1 MSSTP
6 VGKQVAWGRRHQV
19 LPRVR
24 SAATAAAWWSMSG
37 HQRQTWLVRTQTAAT
52 LLLLGF
58 PIHQSPALL
67 SLEGARFGTQDKQEL
82 KTETKG
88 WMDGSFGYVGVV
100 VADWIEWAILLENWR
115 RRGGLMESGS
125 QQLLYIGGSVIR
137 RERRTN
143 SRVGV
148 NKTGD

>member
-1 MSSTP
+1 
-6 VGKQVAWGRRHQV
+6 
-19 LPRVR
+19 
-24 SAATAAAWWSMSG
+24 
-37 HQRQTWLVRTQTAAT
+37 
-52 LLLLGF
+52 
-58 PIHQSPALL
+58 
-67 SLEGARFGTQDKQEL
+67 
-82 KTETKG
+82 
-88 WMDGSFGYVGVV
+88 MDGSFGYVGVV